1 MLIAMADNYLEK
13 KMEALQAR
21 KAKEARAKQLAWKKR
36 MDAYRKKLEAEAAT
50 ASSAVASPVAAS
62 PVAAS
67 PAVASPVAAGAAT
80 QPTAVLSSQVVEG
93 SVEHSDSSAGSE
105 K

>member
-36 MDAYRKKLEAEAAT
+36 MDAYRKRLEAEAA
-50 ASSAVASPVAAS
+50 AASAVGASGEGPDSCAS
-62 PVAAS
+62 V
-67 PAVASPVAAGAAT
+67 
-80 QPTAVLSSQVVEG
+80 
-93 SVEHSDSSAGSE
+93 GSE